1 MSVVRLLAF
10 GVALSVTTVVSRMA
24 PREDLAELR
33 TSLKAQMQLSDDEW
47 ATLDAGKPMVKT
59 LPGSM
64 KREVVTAGGIR
75 IVRAPL
81 APFVA
86 RFTTL
91 EGFRTSQFV
100 KQIAKFSADPR
111 LSDLDP
117 LIIEDDDVDALR
129 RCRPGS
135 CDIQLSLDDIQ
146 RFNTEVNWRGPAASA
161 QARDLYKAVLMA
173 RVNAYR
179 SGGAPKLAAYHDQKL
194 PVQLAAETR
203 ALLDAQPSL
212 LDGEPAFAAY
222 LKEFPARSSPN
233 VADFFYWSKEEFG
246 FRPVVGL
253 NHVSVHTSQD
263 SGSVTIVT
271 IQIYSSHY
279 MDSQLS
285 ISRMVPAPGG
295 PDGGFYWLY
304 SNRSRIGSLSGV
316 LGSLARPIV
325 QRRARSGLSRSLLQT
340 KLRTER
346 LY

>member
-1 MSVVRLLAF
+1 VVWPLAF
-10 GVALSVTTVVSRMA
+10 TAALSVTTVVSQMA
-24 PREDLAELR
+24 PADNLSALR

-47 ATLDAGKPMVKT
+47 ETLDLGKPMVKT
-59 LPGSM
+59 LPASM
-64 KREVVTAGGIR
+64 KREVITAGGIR

-91 EGFRTSQFV
+91 EGFRTSQFI
-100 KQIAKFSADPR
+100 KQIAKFSPDPR

-117 LIIEDDDVDALR
+117 LLVEDDDVDALR
-129 RCRPGS
+129 RCRAGS

-146 RFNTEVNWRGPAASA
+146 RFNTEVNWRGPGASA
-161 QARDLYKAVLMA
+161 QAKELYKAVLLA
-173 RVNAYR
+173 RLTAYR
-179 SGGAPKLAAYHDQKL
+179 SGGAPKLAPYNDQKA
-194 PVQLAAETR
+194 PVPLAAETR

-233 VADFFYWSKEEFG
+233 VLDFFYWSKEEFG

-253 NHVSVHTSQD
+253 NHVSVHTAPD
-263 SGSVTIVT
+263 SGAVTIVT

-295 PDGGFYWLY
+295 PEAGFYWLY
-304 SNRSRIGSLSGV
+304 SNRSRIGSLSGM

-340 KLRTER
+340 KQRMER
-346 LY
+346 LF